1 MTIDR
6 ARFVAVTCI
15 TVGLA
20 SVIGCGG
27 GDADPA
33 PTSAQAPTPPVGEGA
48 AARGASFTMDDL
60 QAYGRGMAREI
71 AAVRDAAKAEA
82 AATDAASRGRA
93 AQMKWDTATVPQGA
107 EAAGLPVERYR
118 AIRDAVNE
126 VFKTLD
132 FQGKIDG
139 PMQIDLSR
147 VDEATKARVARDPF
161 TDLAPESAA
170 ALRKAMDR
178 LVPIW
183 IEYVKLTAVAG

>member
-1 MTIDR
+1 MTMQGCR
-6 ARFVAVTCI
+6 LLVVMCATVCLAGAVA
-15 TVGLA
+15 
-20 SVIGCGG
+20 CGG
-27 GDADPA
+27 GDTEGSA
-33 PTSAQAPTPPVGEGA
+33 SAQPSAPRAADGA
-48 AARGASFTMDDL
+48 AAGGGSFTAADL
-60 QAYGRGMAREI
+60 EAYGKGMAREV
-71 AAVRDAAKAEA
+71 AAVRDAGKAEA

-93 AQMKWDTATVPQGA
+93 AQMKWDTATIPQGA

-118 AIRDAVNE
+118 EVREAVNE

-147 VDEATKARVARDPF
+147 VDEATRARIARDPF
-161 TDLAPESAA
+161 TDLTPESAA
-170 ALRKAMDR
+170 ALRAAMDR

>member
-1 MTIDR
+1 MATWC
-6 ARFVAVTCI
+6 V

-20 SVIGCGG
+20 GMVACGG
-27 GDADPA
+27 AETESA
-33 PTSAQAPTPPVGEGA
+33 ASAQPSAPRAGETAGTSGA
-48 AARGASFTMDDL
+48 AFTAADL
-60 QAYGRGMAREI
+60 EAYARGMAREV
-71 AAVRDAAKAEA
+71 AAVRDAEKAEA
-82 AATDAASRGRA
+82 AATDAASRSRA
-93 AQMKWDTATVPQGA
+93 MQMKWDTATIPQGA

-118 AIRDAVNE
+118 AVRESVNE

-161 TDLAPESAA
+161 SDLTAESAA
-170 ALRKAMDR
+170 ALRAAMDR